1 MPVCDAGLRWGI
13 ISGALEM
20 EMHGML
26 GRRTSWP
33 FPAVQAKQR
42 GSSLLELNSGLVRK
56 ANTRVIHRLSARLI
70 VLVRPTAS
78 IIAALAAAMSA
89 LTFLIN
95 TAFSVMAPAGS
106 FMPTVPSLLAFT
118 ASFASA
124 VLLSVPFI
132 GSEPVKGRKILNKA
146 VADLIAPVAGASIA
160 RYAAKTA
167 DVDYECKFGYSDR
180 YNGSIRELAGD
191 LYSPIP
197 DPGTAEGLRSILEDM
212 MSDRDGSVMRLE
224 WHRSLLAALGRGLA
238 PTSESWPLIM
248 YVLDNSLS
256 VDAKSL
262 EPGMEEKFEEAYS
275 KIVDV
280 SDPRSF
286 VYASTARDPYEALE
300 DAVRAAEQGDNPK
313 MDEWSMATLA
323 QLQAARERLSK
334 ISGST
339 QPAVPAGAR

>member
-1 MPVCDAGLRWGI
+1 MLRKKNIWPYPAG
-13 ISGALEM
+13 
-20 EMHGML
+20 
-26 GRRTSWP
+26 
-33 FPAVQAKQR
+33 QAKQR

-56 ANTRVIHRLSARLI
+56 ANKRVINRLSARLL

-78 IIAALAAAMSA
+78 IIAAVVATVSAMI
-89 LTFLIN
+89 FLIN
-95 TAFSVMAPAGS
+95 AAFSVAAPARS

-118 ASFASA
+118 VSFASA
-124 VLLSVPFI
+124 VLLSIPFM
-132 GSEPVKGRKILNKA
+132 GSEQAEQANNRKILDKA

-167 DVDYECKFGYSDR
+167 DVDFKGRFDYSD
-180 YNGSIRELAGD
+180 YYAGSIRELVGD
-191 LYSPIP
+191 LCTPIP

-224 WHRSLLAALGRGLA
+224 WHRSLLAALERGLE

-300 DAVRAAEQGDNPK
+300 DARRAACQGDNPE
-313 MDEWSMATLA
+313 MDEESMAMLA

-334 ISGST
+334 ISEST
-339 QPAVPAGAR
+339 QPAVPAGDR

>member
-1 MPVCDAGLRWGI
+1 MLREKNI
-13 ISGALEM
+13 
-20 EMHGML
+20 
-26 GRRTSWP
+26 WP
-33 FPAVQAKQR
+33 FPAGQAKQR

-56 ANTRVIHRLSARLI
+56 ANKRVINRLSARLL

-78 IIAALAAAMSA
+78 IIAALVATVSA
-89 LTFLIN
+89 TIFLIN
-95 TAFSVMAPAGS
+95 TAFSVAAPAGS

-118 ASFASA
+118 VSFASA
-124 VLLSVPFI
+124 VLLSIPFM
-132 GSEPVKGRKILNKA
+132 GSEQANNRKILDKA

-167 DVDYECKFGYSDR
+167 DVDFKGRFDYSD
-180 YNGSIRELAGD
+180 YYAGSIRELVGD
-191 LYSPIP
+191 LCAPIP
-197 DPGTAEGLRSILEDM
+197 DPGTVEGLRLRSILEDM

-224 WHRSLLAALGRGLA
+224 WHRSLLAALGRGLE

-300 DAVRAAEQGDNPK
+300 DARRAACQGDNPE
-313 MDEWSMATLA
+313 MDEESMAMLA

-334 ISGST
+334 ISEST
-339 QPAVPAGAR
+339 QPAVPAGDR